1 MSLKAFMQSHLDNL
15 QSQIFTGMPATVT
28 DVSNYESQNIISVR
42 PVIDMQHSD
51 GQVSE
56 CPEIFNVPVINP
68 SAGGGLLSFPIA
80 VGDSVWLEFSMRN
93 IEKWLEGGGESV
105 TEPTMRMHDM
115 SDAVA
120 IVGMYTKN
128 NHLSPDPKDVVL
140 KFKDNSIRLKD
151 DGNVE
156 IITKSKISV
165 NNDAEELI
173 AVLSELIQE
182 ISSITTNT
190 IYSGF
195 TPINNKS
202 QILAIKNRLDTFK
215 K

>member
-1 MSLKAFMQSHLDNL
+1 MSLKAFIQSHLDNL

-56 CPEIFNVPVINP
+56 CPEIFNVPVVNP

-80 VGDSVWLEFSMRN
+80 IGDSVWLEFSMRN
-93 IEKWLEGGGESV
+93 IEKWLQGGGESV
-105 TEPTMRMHDM
+105 TEPTMRLHDL
-115 SDAVA
+115 SDGVAV
-120 IVGMYTKN
+120 IGMYTKN

-156 IITKSKISV
+156 IITKSKYSV

-173 AVLSELIQE
+173 AVLSEAIE
-182 ISSITTNT
+182 AIANTTVST
-190 IYSGF
+190 VYGP
-195 TPINNKS
+195 TPLNSKA

>member
-1 MSLKAFMQSHLDNL
+1 MSLKAFMQSHLENL
-15 QSQIFTGMPATVT
+15 QSQIFTGLPATVT
-28 DVSNYESQNIISVR
+28 DVSSYEDQNIISVR

-68 SAGGGLLSFPIA
+68 SAGGGILSFPVV
-80 VGDSVWLEFSMRN
+80 VGDTVWLEFSMRN

-120 IVGMYTKN
+120 VVGVYTKN
-128 NHLSPDPKDVVL
+128 NHLSPDPKDVLL

-151 DGNVE
+151 DGNIE
-156 IITKSKISV
+156 IITKSKYSV
-165 NNDAEELI
+165 NNDTEELI
-173 AVLSELIQE
+173 AVLSEAIDA
-182 ISSITTNT
+182 IANTTVNT
-190 IYSGF
+190 YYG
-195 TPINNKS
+195 PAPLNAKP
-202 QILAIKNRLDTFK
+202 QILAIKDRLDSFK